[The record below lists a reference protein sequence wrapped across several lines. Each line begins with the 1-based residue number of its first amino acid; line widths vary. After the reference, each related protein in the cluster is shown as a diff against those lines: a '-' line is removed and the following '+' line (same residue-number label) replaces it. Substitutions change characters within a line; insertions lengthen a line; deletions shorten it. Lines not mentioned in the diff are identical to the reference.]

1 MDESITLE
9 MLNIIKNENSVNAT
23 IEGGLDGEKVLSA
36 AAKIEFR
43 QSKKKY
49 FERPLYCRILK
60 NLTPEKNVPKASSEE
75 QIIPS
80 TNNSQPPPR
89 KDLKKDFSETLAKD
103 ATRLSV
109 KEKTEALE
117 NKSEKKKVKPNTIL
131 ECGLTNTTAQQM
143 KRHHNEVGSPTS
155 PETKKSPKKPK
166 AGNKSAKS

>member
-60 NLTPEKNVPKASSEE
+60 NLTPEKNILEASSEE
-75 QIIPS
+75 LIIPS
-80 TNNSQPPPR
+80 TNYSQPPP
-89 KDLKKDFSETLAKD
+89 
-103 ATRLSV
+103 
-109 KEKTEALE
+109 
-117 NKSEKKKVKPNTIL
+117 
-131 ECGLTNTTAQQM
+131 
-143 KRHHNEVGSPTS
+143 H
-155 PETKKSPKKPK
+155 
-166 AGNKSAKS
+166 